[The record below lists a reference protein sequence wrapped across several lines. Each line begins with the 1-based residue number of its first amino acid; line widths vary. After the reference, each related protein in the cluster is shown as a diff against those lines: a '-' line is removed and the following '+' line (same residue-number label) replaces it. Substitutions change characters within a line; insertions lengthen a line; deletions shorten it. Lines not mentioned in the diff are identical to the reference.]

1 MEDGLQASEH
11 RKEQMTQRKKVI
23 IIISVVATLV
33 ALYFLLPVL
42 LVVFVAQPVRVE
54 GAAMSP
60 TLNNGDRIFISKRV
74 DPLQRGDIVV
84 FYYPK
89 DTTKSFIKRV
99 VGLPGER
106 IDIDSEGNVMINGQ
120 ALKESYVQ
128 PERNQTAKARWN
140 SVPAEWK
147 QLGEDSYFILGDN
160 RDASNDSRSYGPVS
174 KKLIYGKYLMRYW
187 SSSQ

>member
-1 MEDGLQASEH
+1 MSR
-11 RKEQMTQRKKVI
+11 RKTVI
-23 IIISVVATLV
+23 IIISVVVTLV
-33 ALYFLLPVL
+33 VLYFLLPVL
-42 LVVFVAQPVRVE
+42 FVIFVAQPVKVE

-89 DTTKSFIKRV
+89 DTTKSFIKRI

-106 IDIDSEGNVMINGQ
+106 IGIDSDGKVTINEQ
-120 ALKESYVQ
+120 VITESYVQ
-128 PERNQTAKARWN
+128 PERNRTAKARWN
-140 SVPAEWK
+140 SVLAEWK

-174 KKLIYGKYLMRYW
+174 RKLIYGKYLMRYW
-187 SSSQ
+187 SASQ